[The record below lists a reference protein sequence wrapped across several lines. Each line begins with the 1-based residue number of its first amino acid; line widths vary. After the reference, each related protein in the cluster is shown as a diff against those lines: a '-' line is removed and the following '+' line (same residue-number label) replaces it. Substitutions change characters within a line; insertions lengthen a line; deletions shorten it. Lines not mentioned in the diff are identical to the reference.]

1 MSYDT
6 YRILKMIADGEIKN
20 ESPLVSSDALVI
32 NVSINKSNPQRSVV
46 KLVFGDRQTSFFQ
59 IFSDKSNDWEVDF
72 ANNIYHFEYHDWE
85 SFDWD
90 RFTEVFL
97 DGEYFNEREL
107 TNEQQETL
115 REILSILDM
124 KSSHDLF
131 DLENRANYSKTF
143 FDFYETYVEDFFE
156 EEISIRDNC
165 EVQSMRESMEKTES
179 NILFKY
185 NIFVKNPFYVYYTN
199 VDTLINLYEKTSA
212 QDKDILGLLTR
223 VVYEDSSIDG
233 LFYEEYKYEYDC
245 MTKYWD
251 DTRYSNAMT
260 RMLDRILEKVES
272 EFETDDQ
279 RKEFM
284 KFYKFISSKYT
295 IGKWYFRKPETKGY
309 NKIKIDDIDKQ
320 TLDLIVTV
328 DSVHSMKF
336 VIDNYSKY
344 NKNDYPKKVVKM
356 EYDQFLNFLNQ
367 PTLFD
372 D

>member
-72 ANNIYHFEYHDWE
+72 ANNIYHFEDHDWE

-90 RFTEVFL
+90 RFKEVFL

-179 NILFKY
+179 NICLEICTESGTTVVSVTPPHPEWTDGYGTHDWRSKFFKFNTGDHAY
-185 NIFVKNPFYVYYTN
+185 QTFFKNAIKEVGKRK
-199 VDTLINLYEKTSA
+199 LKKA
-212 QDKDILGLLTR
+212 K
-223 VVYEDSSIDG
+223 
-233 LFYEEYKYEYDC
+233 
-245 MTKYWD
+245 
-251 DTRYSNAMT
+251 
-260 RMLDRILEKVES
+260 KV
-272 EFETDDQ
+272 T
-279 RKEFM
+279 
-284 KFYKFISSKYT
+284 
-295 IGKWYFRKPETKGY
+295 
-309 NKIKIDDIDKQ
+309 IKIC
-320 TLDLIVTV
+320 
-328 DSVHSMKF
+328 
-336 VIDNYSKY
+336 
-344 NKNDYPKKVVKM
+344 
-356 EYDQFLNFLNQ
+356 
-367 PTLFD
+367 
-372 D
+372 